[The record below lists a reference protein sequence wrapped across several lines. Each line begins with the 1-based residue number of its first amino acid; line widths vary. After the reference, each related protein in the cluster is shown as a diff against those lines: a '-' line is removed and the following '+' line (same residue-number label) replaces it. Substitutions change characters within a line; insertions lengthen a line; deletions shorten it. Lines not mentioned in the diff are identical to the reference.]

1 MNQMKKILIVEDD
14 ILAAELERDYLEASG
29 FEAEICGNGSDGL
42 KKARDGVY
50 DLLILDVMLPGTN
63 GFEIC
68 RQIRQT
74 QNLPIIMVTAKQED
88 VDKIRGLGLGA
99 DDYVIKPFN
108 PGELVAR
115 VKAHISIHERLLGE
129 ASLAKEQ
136 KDVIEAGDLQIQV
149 PYHQVTLGGRGIDL
163 KNKEF
168 ELLLLLASNPGIVFS
183 KETIYNRVWGMDAN
197 GDTATVMVHIG
208 RLREK
213 IEEDVSEPK
222 YIQTVR
228 GAGYRFA
235 IQ

>member
-1 MNQMKKILIVEDD
+1 MKKILIVEDD

>member
-1 MNQMKKILIVEDD
+1 MKKILIIEDD

-29 FEAEICGNGSDGL
+29 FETEICGNGSEGL
-42 KKARDGVY
+42 QKARDGAY

-74 QNLPIIMVTAKQED
+74 QNLPVIMVTAKQED

-115 VKAHISIHERLLGE
+115 VRAHISIHERLLGE
-129 ASLAKEQ
+129 GSLAKEQ

-149 PYHQVTLGGRGIDL
+149 PYHQVTVGGRVIDL
-163 KNKEF
+163 TNKEF

-213 IEEDVSEPK
+213 IEEDASEPK

-235 IQ
+235 KQ

>member
-1 MNQMKKILIVEDD
+1 MKKILIVEDD
-14 ILAAELERDYLEASG
+14 QLAAELERDYLEASD
-29 FEAEICGNGSDGL
+29 FEVEICGNGEDGL
-42 KKARDGVY
+42 NKAETGEY
-50 DLLILDVMLPGTN
+50 ALLILDVMLPGLS

-68 RQIRQT
+68 RRIRQE
-74 QNLPIIMVTAKQED
+74 QNVPIIMVTAKQED
-88 VDKIRGLGLGA
+88 IDKIRGLGLGA

-115 VKAHISIHERLLGE
+115 VKAHISIHERLLRDG
-129 ASLAKEQ
+129 SLAKEQ
-136 KDVIEAGDLQIQV
+136 EDVIEAGELKIQV
-149 PYHQVTLGGRGIDL
+149 PYHQVTLGGRVIDL

-183 KETIYNRVWGMDAN
+183 KETIYDRVWGMDAN

-213 IEEDVSEPK
+213 IEEDASEPK

-235 IQ
+235 KQ

>member
-1 MNQMKKILIVEDD
+1 MNQMKKILIIEDD

-42 KKARDGVY
+42 KKARDGAY

-129 ASLAKEQ
+129 GSLAKEQ

-149 PYHQVTLGGRGIDL
+149 PYHQVTLGGRVIDL

-235 IQ
+235 KQ

>member
-1 MNQMKKILIVEDD
+1 MKKILIIEDD

-42 KKARDGVY
+42 KKARDGAY

-129 ASLAKEQ
+129 GSLAKEQ

-149 PYHQVTLGGRGIDL
+149 PYHQVTLGGRVIDL

-235 IQ
+235 KQ

>member
-1 MNQMKKILIVEDD
+1 MKKILIIEDD

-29 FEAEICGNGSDGL
+29 FEAEICGNGSEGL
-42 KKARDGVY
+42 KKARDGAY

-74 QNLPIIMVTAKQED
+74 QNLPVIMVTARQED

-115 VKAHISIHERLLGE
+115 VRAHISIHERLLGE
-129 ASLAKEQ
+129 GSLAKEQ

-149 PYHQVTLGGRGIDL
+149 PYHQVTVGGRVIDL
-163 KNKEF
+163 TNKEF
-168 ELLLLLASNPGIVFS
+168 GVLLFLINNSGRAVSREMIIEN
-183 KETIYNRVWGMDAN
+183 VWGYDYD
-197 GDTATVMVHIG
+197 GDQRTVDSLMK
-208 RLREK
+208 RLKKKLSNSGVTLNIKSIYGVGFRLDKTDEK
-213 IEEDVSEPK
+213 K
-222 YIQTVR
+222 
-228 GAGYRFA
+228 
-235 IQ
+235 